1 MQIVLLHGMWSRPDT
16 LDSVKKALEQKGH
29 EVFAPTLPYHVMNK
43 APDPAL
49 GKYRLIDYV
58 EFLKQEILKKGWDKP
73 TLIGHSMGGW
83 LAQALAAEGFAS
95 RIVLFA
101 PAAPAGI
108 FPLGPSPLYTLLEVP
123 FRWKFWEKPFKP
135 TYRGANFGLFN
146 RIPKD
151 KGKEYYASLNYESG
165 RALFELAFW
174 FFDPYKGSKI
184 PAKKVNCPVLV
195 LAGEKDRIIPIRVT
209 KAVARRYENSE
220 FVPLPNHAH
229 WLTDEPG
236 KEKIFEIMFDWLKQ
250 NS

>member
-1 MQIVLLHGMWSRPDT
+1 MKIVLLHGMWSRPDT
-16 LDSVKKALEQKGH
+16 LDSVRKVLEQKGH
-29 EVFAPTLPYHVMNK
+29 EVFAPTLPFHVLNK
-43 APDPAL
+43 PPDPAL
-49 GKYRLIDYV
+49 GKYRLLDYV
-58 EFLKQEILKKGWDKP
+58 EFLKQEIRNKGWEKP

-101 PAAPAGI
+101 PAAPSGI

-123 FRWKFWEKPFKP
+123 FRWKFWAKPFKP

-151 KGKEYYASLNYESG
+151 KRKEYYASLNYESG

-174 FFDPYKGSKI
+174 FFDPLKGSKI
-184 PAKKVNCPVLV
+184 PAEKVNCPVLV